1 MAPQERNSLPRED
14 PMPPKSCDGT
24 GFTDVP
30 LEPRSMQ
37 QESLTTHDQRLLQR
51 LSGMVPQDASKGDC
65 STGAFVNKGYQ
76 SDPSDENQNIEK
88 MPNGRS
94 EKKMPPPDV
103 PEEEKLT
110 DFDDLLP
117 HIGEFGLYQ
126 KILFLLM
133 IPFTFF
139 VSFVY
144 FAQIFLTLVP
154 ENYWC
159 KVPGLENLTQAQR

>member
-30 LEPRSMQ
+30 LESRSMQ
-37 QESLTTHDQRLLQR
+37 QETLTNHDQRLLQR
-51 LSGMVPQDASKGDC
+51 LSGTQDDSKG
-65 STGAFVNKGYQ
+65 SPGAFVNKGYQ

-88 MPNGRS
+88 VPKGKSDKRL
-94 EKKMPPPDV
+94 PPPDV

-117 HIGEFGLYQ
+117 HIGEFGMYQ

-159 KVPGLENLTQAQR
+159 NVPQLENLTQAQR

>member
-1 MAPQERNSLPRED
+1 MAPQERNDSLT
-14 PMPPKSCDGT
+14 SCDGT
-24 GFTDVP
+24 NLTDVP
-30 LEPRSMQ
+30 LEPCSSVPLSNH
-37 QESLTTHDQRLLQR
+37 EQRLLQR
-51 LSGMVPQDASKGDC
+51 LSGTPQDFS
-65 STGAFVNKGYQ
+65 SGAFVNKGYQ
-76 SDPSDENQNIEK
+76 TDPSDENQNMEVL
-88 MPNGRS
+88 PNGS
-94 EKKMPPPDV
+94 HEKNGIHAKKISPPD
-103 PEEEKLT
+103 PQEEEKLT

-154 ENYWC
+154 EQYWC
-159 KVPGLENLTQAQR
+159 RVPELENLTQADR